1 MLTID
6 TCWKR
11 VGIWGDR
18 SCPELATHLHCRN
31 CGVFCSAAAALLDR
45 KPPEGYQAEWT
56 MRIAQPR
63 HKELAGTLSIVIFRV
78 GGEWLALPSKV
89 FLEVADL
96 RPIRSLPH
104 RRQDDAVRGVVNIRG
119 ELLLCVSPAGLLGL
133 VEQGLPPEPKK
144 ERKAHPRLLV
154 LSHKGNRAVFPVDEV
169 HVGRRYHP
177 DELKPVP
184 STVSLA
190 SAAYTL
196 GLISWEGFSVGILDS
211 DLLFYTLGRQ
221 FA

>member
-1 MLTID
+1 MLAID

-11 VGIWGDR
+11 IGIWGDR
-18 SCPELATHLHCRN
+18 SCPELAAHLHCRN

-45 KPPEGYQAEWT
+45 EPPEGYRAEWT
-56 MRIAQPR
+56 ARIAQPR
-63 HKELAGTLSIVIFRV
+63 HQNLAGTLSIVIFRV
-78 GGEWLALPSKV
+78 GSEWLALPSGV

-104 RRQDDAVRGVVNIRG
+104 RRKDDAVRGLVNIRG

-133 VEQGLPPEPKK
+133 SDSWAMPDAKK
-144 ERKAHPRLLV
+144 LRKIHPRLLV
-154 LSHKGNRAVFPVDEV
+154 LSHKGDRVVFPVDEV

-177 DELKPVP
+177 DELKPAP
-184 STVSLA
+184 STVGLA
-190 SAAYTL
+190 AAAYTL
-196 GLISWEGFSVGILDS
+196 GLISWEGVHVGVLDS

>member
-1 MLTID
+1 MPEID

-11 VGIWGDR
+11 IGIWGDR
-18 SCPELATHLHCRN
+18 SCQELITHLHCRN

-56 MRIAQPR
+56 TRIAQPR
-63 HKELAGTLSIVIFRV
+63 VKRLAGTLSIVIFRV
-78 GGEWLALPSKV
+78 GSEWLALPSNV

-104 RRQDDAVRGVVNIRG
+104 RRNGDAVQGIVNSRG
-119 ELLLCVSPAGLLGL
+119 ELLICDSPANLLGFE
-133 VEQGLPPEPKK
+133 VQPEPKK
-144 ERKAHPRLLV
+144 QRTIHPRMLV

-177 DELKPVP
+177 DELRPVP
-184 STVSLA
+184 STVGLA
-190 SAAYTL
+190 VAAYTL
-196 GLISWEGFSVGILDS
+196 GLISWEGINVGVLDS

-221 FA
+221 LA